1 MKEESFKES
10 LSLVREEIK
19 EGKNFEIK
27 QIQIELLEVKEQKE
41 GVVRENDDFK
51 WRLEENESKFDELRE
66 SLKQITESSD
76 QSIA

>member
-19 EGKNFEIK
+19 EGKNYEIK

-51 WRLEENESKFDELRE
+51 
-66 SLKQITESSD
+66 
-76 QSIA
+76 